1 MSNPKSVHSIGLFE
15 AKTHL
20 SELVSR
26 VEAGEEIVITRHNKP
41 VVRLVAMEA
50 APAVDKARRR
60 AAIKAMLALGEELR
74 REGGAPPIPDIVQH
88 VREMREEQTDRK
100 LKAAG
105 IE

>member
-1 MSNPKSVHSIGLFE
+1 
-15 AKTHL
+15 
-20 SELVSR
+20 
-26 VEAGEEIVITRHNKP
+26 
-41 VVRLVAMEA
+41 MEA

-74 REGGAPPIPDIVQH
+74 REGGAQPIPDIVQF
-88 VREMREEQTDRK
+88 VREMRDEQTDRK